1 MRFLEIS
8 FEDPYTDQ
16 RHLESVVSLGCIPGQ
31 LSTFRKPSSVLQPY
45 FSSHSVKERP
55 FPCYVDG
62 CCMSFKRAD
71 HMRRHAR
78 IHTGAKPFQCPIA
91 DCKRSFMRSDT
102 LSGHIKSHRRRQG
115 KPGPVLEGTEREE
128 TDSHRPKESQDH
140 DVRSS
145 SAQLSEGKPSLKTM
159 DIRFLLADPDI

>member
-1 MRFLEIS
+1 MRFLEIG
-8 FEDPYTDQ
+8 FEDPDRVH
-16 RHLESVVSLGCIPGQ
+16 RHRESVVGLNGIPGQ
-31 LSTFRKPSSVLQPY
+31 LATFPRPSCVLQSS
-45 FSSHSVKERP
+45 FSPHSVQERP

-91 DCKRSFMRSDT
+91 GCKRSFMRSDT

-115 KPGPVLEGTEREE
+115 KPGPMLAGAERKE
-128 TDSHRPKESQDH
+128 TDVDRPKESQAH
-140 DVRSS
+140 VH
-145 SAQLSEGKPSLKTM
+145 SASEQLSYGKSSLKSM
-159 DIRFLLADPDI
+159 DIRFLLADPDN